1 MTTKPLP
8 LTPELHAYLVAHGS
22 APDEIVRELAE
33 ETRAALPAEAVMQ
46 VAPEQAAFLTFLTRL
61 LGVRQA
67 VEVGTFTGLSSLAIA
82 RGLAEGG
89 RLTCF
94 DISEEYTGVARRYW
108 ERAGVQDRIE
118 LRIGPAAET
127 LRELPR
133 ERYLDF
139 AFIDADKVGY
149 PIYWDELVPRMRPGA
164 VIAVDNT
171 LRDGRVLARHGRSCS
186 PSPTASHSPER
197 SEPAEHNLAEVAASL
212 STGCHH
218 LPETETIKPRRPTQA
233 RHGRSCSPSPT
244 ASHSPERSEPA
255 EHNLAEVAATL
266 TAGYRHLA
274 EMAAIK
280 SRGPAPAG
288 HAPAAR

>member
-22 APDEIVRELAE
+22 APDEIVQELAE

-61 LGVRQA
+61 RGVRQA

-108 ERAGVQDRIE
+108 QRAGVQDRIE
-118 LRIGPAAET
+118 LRIGPAAQT

-171 LRDGRVLARHGRSCS
+171 LRDGRVLAPRNADDRAIAAFNDAVIADVRVEAVMLPIADGV
-186 PSPTASHSPER
+186 T
-197 SEPAEHNLAEVAASL
+197 LARVL
-212 STGCHH
+212 
-218 LPETETIKPRRPTQA
+218 
-233 RHGRSCSPSPT
+233 
-244 ASHSPERSEPA
+244 
-255 EHNLAEVAATL
+255 
-266 TAGYRHLA
+266 
-274 EMAAIK
+274 
-280 SRGPAPAG
+280 
-288 HAPAAR
+288 

>member
-171 LRDGRVLARHGRSCS
+171 LRDGRVLAPRNADDRAIAAFNDAVIADVRVEAVMLPIADGV
-186 PSPTASHSPER
+186 T
-197 SEPAEHNLAEVAASL
+197 LARVL
-212 STGCHH
+212 
-218 LPETETIKPRRPTQA
+218 
-233 RHGRSCSPSPT
+233 
-244 ASHSPERSEPA
+244 
-255 EHNLAEVAATL
+255 
-266 TAGYRHLA
+266 
-274 EMAAIK
+274 
-280 SRGPAPAG
+280 
-288 HAPAAR
+288 

>member
-1 MTTKPLP
+1 MSTKPLP

-33 ETRAALPAEAVMQ
+33 ETRAALPAQAEMQ

-82 RGLAEGG
+82 RGLADGG

-94 DISEEYTGVARRYW
+94 DISEEYTGIARRYW
-108 ERAGVQDRIE
+108 ARAGVDDRID
-118 LRIGPAAET
+118 LRIGPAGET

-149 PIYWDELVPRMRPGA
+149 PVYWDELVPRMRAGA

-171 LRDGRVLARHGRSCS
+171 LRGGRVLAPQNADDRAIAAFNDEVLADVRV
-186 PSPTASHSPER
+186 
-197 SEPAEHNLAEVAASL
+197 EPVMLPIADGVTLARV
-212 STGCHH
+212 
-218 LPETETIKPRRPTQA
+218 R
-233 RHGRSCSPSPT
+233 
-244 ASHSPERSEPA
+244 
-255 EHNLAEVAATL
+255 
-266 TAGYRHLA
+266 
-274 EMAAIK
+274 
-280 SRGPAPAG
+280 
-288 HAPAAR
+288 

>member
-1 MTTKPLP
+1 MSTKPLP

-33 ETRAALPAEAVMQ
+33 ETRAALPAQADMQ

-82 RGLAEGG
+82 RGLVEGG

-108 ERAGVQDRIE
+108 TRAGVQDRIE

-127 LRELPR
+127 LRQLPQ
-133 ERYLDF
+133 ERYLDL

-149 PIYWDELVPRMRPGA
+149 PVYWDELVPRMRPGA

-171 LRDGRVLARHGRSCS
+171 LRGGRVLAPQNADDR
-186 PSPTASHSPER
+186 AIAAFNDEI
-197 SEPAEHNLAEVAASL
+197 LADVRVEVVM
-212 STGCHH
+212 
-218 LPETETIKPRRPTQA
+218 LPIADGVTLA
-233 RHGRSCSPSPT
+233 RV
-244 ASHSPERSEPA
+244 
-255 EHNLAEVAATL
+255 L
-266 TAGYRHLA
+266 
-274 EMAAIK
+274 
-280 SRGPAPAG
+280 
-288 HAPAAR
+288 